1 MLDIEFEKVSEK
13 IEDEED
19 NDFVIEDKK
28 DESDDEMEWDSGDEV
43 VFDLGEWS

>member
-43 VFDLGEWS
+43 VFDLEEWS